1 MLISRCQCYL
11 VCFSKKKN
19 HLPFGQ
25 HISVSI
31 LVYIWKCIIL
41 NKSIMYFITLWIF
54 YYLLE
59 MPNLKGA
66 FVVVIVW
73 SLGLQLPG
81 QSVHITTKVVGSN
94 PAHIARGTLDIIL
107 CDKVCQW
114 FAAGRWFSPVLQF
127 PPPIKL
133 TATI

>member
-1 MLISRCQCYL
+1 M
-11 VCFSKKKN
+11 
-19 HLPFGQ
+19 
-25 HISVSI
+25 
-31 LVYIWKCIIL
+31 
-41 NKSIMYFITLWIF
+41 
-54 YYLLE
+54 YLLE
-59 MPNLKGA
+59 MPTLKGA

-94 PAHIARGTLDIIL
+94 PAHIEVHSIQCCVIRFVSDLRQVSGFL
-107 CDKVCQW
+107 
-114 FAAGRWFSPVLQF
+114 RVLQF